1 MPGARSVS
9 RKSWSTEVLKG
20 GCGEEGM
27 RRGAIR
33 PRARAIHGALNVGCY
48 ITTTFDRG
56 HLDAKVE

>member
-1 MPGARSVS
+1 
-9 RKSWSTEVLKG
+9 
-20 GCGEEGM
+20 M

-33 PRARAIHGALNVGCY
+33 PRARAIHGALNVVCY